1 MSKSIHQTTKG
12 VFGGKGKKE
21 ITQMCRP
28 GSLDP
33 DVEALLKK
41 ARYKHQSGRG
51 KHKTKAVPAAG

>member
-33 DVEALLKK
+33 GVEALLMP
-41 ARYKHQSGRG
+41 RSIGSEVTGR
-51 KHKTKAVPAAG
+51 T